1 MTGYTRQETLGRNCN
16 FIQGPSTLTDT
27 IQQFSFLL
35 ASAQCGLFEIMN
47 YRKDG
52 TPFWNLVYVEPICDQ
67 YGLVDK
73 FFGVQVDISDVLDR
87 HHDRSKSKFYDDKG
101 LQIGPIRHAD
111 AKAIADVKLL
121 EDGSV
126 QVGQFMPVAFDPIVS
141 NAPQA
146 NSRFM
151 RPFLGD
157 RHVIDLV
164 QQAVHSGTASI
175 IETRFPNRSGPSMLF
190 VRSSP
195 AVKTFVDSL
204 QVPQFHLSL
213 LLLLHHVSTFL
224 PPFSHASL
232 LQCDALM
239 SIESATPLPK
249 DQRDMKV
256 VQVCSTISCSS
267 HASFRFDFLLTLFS
281 VPLPALVSSIQ
292 KACTL

>member
-1 MTGYTRQETLGRNCN
+1 MHATSGFQRLTGYTRQETLGRNCN

-87 HHDRSKSKFYDDKG
+87 HHDRSKSKFYDDRG
-101 LQIGPIRHAD
+101 QQIGPIRHAD
-111 AKAIADVKLL
+111 AKAVADIMLL

-126 QVGQFMPVAFDPIVS
+126 QASHKISPVS
-141 NAPQA
+141 YYRMSTYLSQA
-146 NSRFM
+146 NSRVV

-157 RHVIDLV
+157 RHVINLV
-164 QQAVHSGTASI
+164 QQAVHSGTPSM

-195 AVKTFVDSL
+195 AVKNFMDSL
-204 QVPQFHLSL
+204 QVR
-213 LLLLHHVSTFL
+213 
-224 PPFSHASL
+224 
-232 LQCDALM
+232 
-239 SIESATPLPK
+239 E
-249 DQRDMKV
+249 
-256 VQVCSTISCSS
+256 
-267 HASFRFDFLLTLFS
+267 
-281 VPLPALVSSIQ
+281 
-292 KACTL
+292 